1 MNAIFATLAED
12 HRDALVAYY
21 LGQIV
26 PQHPVAGARGLVTEQ
41 DLYEFLLIDNQ
52 VSAKVDT
59 SRIAMG
65 MASLQQ
71 YIHAIFN
78 GMEPGYLGMLE
89 GREQE
94 QWRVAKS
101 EYSVWGANQKL
112 RDYPENYLVPSL
124 RLKQTEAFR
133 EFIGN
138 TDQSRISKDSVQR
151 ALVHYLDRFE
161 RISNLQIISGYID
174 GMDLRKADYYFIG
187 RQNVEPRA
195 WFWRKV
201 AVYFD
206 DPAEEEEEAT
216 AEDDDY
222 LSPTAWDEWMPV
234 EVPKGHEVVL
244 MRPLVV
250 DGRLHVAWVEHRR
263 EQRPMPAARAEV
275 PGLMEE
281 VPRYTI
287 KLAYRSLEGTWSVP
301 MSYALEQEGKL
312 HYPRLVAF
320 VNEADPQAKKIV
332 IGFTA
337 IKGTTA
343 EGLALDLRFNVLF
356 QGVVADD
363 GGDGSLIERIVSG
376 IKHFIEP
383 PNALHHPLAT
393 DAPMHLQV
401 RNNPEGK
408 HAIAGPVN
416 NRIYLDCSIGFD
428 DKGPLLRIRG
438 HSDFWWGYYDP
449 YVTDLFIAAF
459 QKGQE
464 LWSRTIKVQLNGN
477 AQTNLHLIRVDD
489 SEPVEVALGFT
500 EEGLLSKNHYDVTF
514 PQSAPVAPTLVTN
527 SGGQFLDLGSL
538 GLKGLRYVR
547 LNTLFAK
554 ELVARAMVSVDALLS
569 WDTQHI
575 EETALPGQTNK
586 QLMDFHG
593 ANGRYFWELF
603 FHIPHA
609 LAWRLHHEFDFQ
621 GAEQWLHCIFN
632 PQARIKP
639 TIPPSPFYWSVRPLE
654 EPGRGE
660 YEVDGIADPDAICY
674 SRPEHYRKGIF
685 AFYVQNLLAY
695 GDLLYRRLTRD
706 SLNEAKLMY
715 VRALSLLGPRPENRM
730 IGRWE
735 PVTLAEAAKPDAA
748 LFAAIEAQ
756 LPANLPLLQRCN
768 ATPWLELLD
777 SPRFRLPVNTQL
789 LDLWDELERRVRYL
803 RDNLTIDGK
812 PLLLPLYAPLADPLD
827 LLRAQ
832 NSGSG
837 LVQRSVGSL
846 APIPPFRFRALL
858 PRLQGAVETLS
869 RFGEQVRQYREL
881 KDRALQEELQ
891 QAHVLELS
899 QFAIQLQEV
908 ALEQADASLL
918 ALQASRRVVD
928 QRRAHYERLAEEN
941 LSVSE
946 QKSLMLYQQASLG
959 ASAGHALEAAAGAT
973 QMGSMIVTAFGG
985 GHNRLGDALEA
996 TARVTHLLSSL
1007 DRLAG
1012 DRLAITEQ
1020 YRRRQEE
1027 WLLHRDQA
1035 AAELEAIDEQITAQ
1049 HAAIEMVRVQLQ
1061 QASKAEQQ
1069 SHDYYRFLKTR
1080 NTNADLYQWLLSQL
1094 STFYFQAYDA
1104 VVALCLNGE
1113 ACWQYEMGDY
1123 QTRFIQPNVWFD
1135 NYYGLTAGEALR
1147 LQLLRMESA
1156 WLKRFERRLELVRTV
1171 SLKELFDSRQ
1181 NGDLDWNQALEALLG
1196 EGKVSFE
1203 LTPRLFDGDYP
1214 GHYLRQLVS
1223 VSVSLPALVGPYQ
1236 DVQAVLTQVAS
1247 RTVLKADE
1255 RAMNALYD
1263 QQDSDTSN
1271 ILYNPRASQS
1281 ICLSRGL
1288 DDHGVFQLDF
1298 NDERYLPFE
1307 GTGALSNW
1315 QLQFP
1320 RHQSQRQQQLL
1331 QSLTDIIVQV
1341 RYTSLDGGPE
1351 FAAHVEE
1358 LLGD

>member
-1 MNAIFATLAED
+1 MNPLFATLAED

-26 PQHPVAGARGLVTEQ
+26 PQHPVEGARGLVTEQ

-52 VSAKVDT
+52 VSAQVDT

-174 GMDLRKADYYFIG
+174 GLDFRKADYYFIG
-187 RQNVEPRA
+187 RENVEPRA

-206 DPAEEEEEAT
+206 DPEAAR

-234 EVPKGHEVVL
+234 EVPKGHDVVL
-244 MRPLVV
+244 MRPLVL
-250 DGRLHVAWVEHRR
+250 DGRLYAVWVEQHR
-263 EQRPMPAARAEV
+263 EQRPVPAARAEL
-275 PGLMEE
+275 PGLQEE
-281 VPRYTI
+281 VRCYTV

-301 MSYALEQEGKL
+301 MSYRLEQDGVIRN
-312 HYPRLVAF
+312 PRLVAF

-332 IGFTA
+332 IGFTSVS
-337 IKGTTA
+337 GLTA

-356 QGVVADD
+356 QGMVEKD
-363 GGDGSLIERIVSG
+363 GGDGTLIERIVSG
-376 IKHFIEP
+376 IYHFIEP
-383 PNALHHPLAT
+383 PNGLQHPLAT
-393 DAPMHLQV
+393 DAPMHVQV
-401 RNNPEGK
+401 RNNPSGK
-408 HAIAGPVN
+408 YAVVGQLN
-416 NRIYLDCSIGFD
+416 NRIFLSCSMGLDD
-428 DKGPLLRIRG
+428 NGPHVRIYGRSNLVLG
-438 HSDFWWGYYDP
+438 YEYPYTSDFVLTIYQEGEEPWRRVYRRQFNGKLE
-449 YVTDLFIAAF
+449 TDVKTL
-459 QKGQE
+459 
-464 LWSRTIKVQLNGN
+464 T
-477 AQTNLHLIRVDD
+477 VDG
-489 SEPVEVALGFT
+489 SEPIVVSLGFP
-500 EEGLLSKNHYDVTF
+500 EVGLESVNHYDVTF
-514 PQSAPVAPTLVTN
+514 PPSVPAAPLLVT
-527 SGGQFLDLGSL
+527 SRGGHFLDLESL

-575 EETALPGQTNK
+575 EETALPAEGIK

-609 LAWRLHHEFDFQ
+609 VAWRLHNEFDFQ
-621 GAEQWLHCIFN
+621 GAEQWLHYIFN

-660 YEVDGIADPDAICY
+660 YEVDGITDPDAICY
-674 SRPEHYRKGIF
+674 SRPEHYCKGIF

-735 PVTLAEAAKPDAA
+735 PVTLEEAAKPDAG

-768 ATPWLELLD
+768 TTPWLELLD

-812 PLLLPLYAPLADPLD
+812 ALLLPLYAPLANPLD

-858 PRLQGAVETLS
+858 PRLQGAVDTLS

-891 QAHVLELS
+891 QSHVLELS

-908 ALEQADASLL
+908 ALEQADAGL
-918 ALQASRRVVD
+918 AALGASRRVID
-928 QRRAHYERLAEEN
+928 QRRAHYDRLAGEN
-941 LSVSE
+941 LSPSE
-946 QKSLMLYQQASLG
+946 RQSLSLFQEASLG
-959 ASAGHALEAAAGAT
+959 TSAGQAVEVAAGAA
-973 QMGSMIVTAFGG
+973 QMGSLIVTAFGG
-985 GHNRLGDALEA
+985 GHNRMGDALEA
-996 TARVTHLLSSL
+996 TARVTHLLANR
-1007 DRLAG
+1007 DRLEG
-1012 DRLAITEQ
+1012 DRLTMTEQ

-1027 WLLHRDQA
+1027 WLLQRDQA
-1035 AAELEAIDEQITAQ
+1035 AAELEAIDEQIVAQ
-1049 HAAIEMVRVQLQ
+1049 RAAIEMVKVQLA
-1061 QASKAEQQ
+1061 QAGKAEQQ
-1069 SHDYYRFLKTR
+1069 AQDYYRFLKTR

-1156 WLKRFERRLELVRTV
+1156 WLKRFERRQELVRTI
-1171 SLKELFDSRQ
+1171 SLKQLFDSRQ
-1181 NGDLDWNQALEALLG
+1181 GTDMDWDTALESLLG
-1196 EGKVSFE
+1196 EGKLNFE
-1203 LTPRLFDGDYP
+1203 LLPRLFDGDYP
-1214 GHYLRQLVS
+1214 GHYLRQVVS
-1223 VSVSLPALVGPYQ
+1223 LSVSLPALVGPYE
-1236 DVQAVLTQVAS
+1236 DVQAILTQVSS
-1247 RTVLKADE
+1247 RTVLKADP

-1263 QQDSDTSN
+1263 QPDSDTSN

-1288 DDHGVFQLDF
+1288 DDHGLFQLDF

-1307 GTGALSNW
+1307 GTGALSTW
-1315 QLQFP
+1315 ELRFP

-1341 RYTSLDGGPE
+1341 RYTAQSGGPDFTE
-1351 FAAHVEE
+1351 HVET